1 LSAHYIT
8 VCGQIDAP
16 ATFPNYV
23 YMYVMYSFVARGHH

>member
-16 ATFPNYV
+16 ATFTNYV
-23 YMYVMYSFVARGHH
+23 YMYAMYSFVARGHH

>member
-1 LSAHYIT
+1 M

-23 YMYVMYSFVARGHH
+23 YIYVMHTFVARGHH